1 MKIAAPILYV
11 LVLAAFVLNG
21 YVLLC
26 CRWLRRP
33 VSANLAL
40 SLSLAGADI
49 WVAVLTGQSLGAQ
62 RSTRPGTLPNLGLNS
77 NLEGSDSRLR
87 LRYNS

>member
-1 MKIAAPILYV
+1 MVLLPFAHKPSQYLVTTSELQYSFQFSCEESTCQVAAPLLYV
-11 LVLAAFVLNG
+11 VVVAAFVLNG

-40 SLSLAGADI
+40 SLSLAGAAM
-49 WVAVLTGQSLGAQ
+49 WVAVLTGQIFF
-62 RSTRPGTLPNLGLNS
+62 
-77 NLEGSDSRLR
+77 
-87 LRYNS
+87 